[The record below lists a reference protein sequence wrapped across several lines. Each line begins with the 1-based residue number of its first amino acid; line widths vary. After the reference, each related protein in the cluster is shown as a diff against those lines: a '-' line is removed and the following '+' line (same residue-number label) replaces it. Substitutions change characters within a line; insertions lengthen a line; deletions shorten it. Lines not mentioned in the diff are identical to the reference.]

1 MIYIT
6 SCSALWHKLNTSA
19 FHFITWCHAGNS
31 WDAASFK
38 WFLSELSWMPTNCR
52 KVNKLPKTWNMQNTD
67 LHRIITEEHVM
78 YMFVWFQLDLS
89 PLPWLLPFV
98 RSQNHP
104 PIVLAPVK
112 FCLCAKILHTRT
124 SPSCSMIL
132 NVVVNININMY
143 FINFVVVFQGI
154 SRVFQ
159 GVSRC
164 FNVWKLEQ
172 FLADKQVWIKT
183 WSGNSPFSF
192 AFVRHLFNSLHLFLF
207 YVSTKGGLAV
217 RSV

>member
-1 MIYIT
+1 MPSLPSKSLRKMRRKPCRRSAFFSIMVHTCSHNPQGYNFYILWSFMIYIT

-67 LHRIITEEHVM
+67 LPRIITEEHMM

-98 RSQNHP
+98 RSQVSKSP
-104 PIVLAPVK
+104 PPLSLP
-112 FCLCAKILHTRT
+112 L
-124 SPSCSMIL
+124 
-132 NVVVNININMY
+132 
-143 FINFVVVFQGI
+143 
-154 SRVFQ
+154 
-159 GVSRC
+159 
-164 FNVWKLEQ
+164 W
-172 FLADKQVWIKT
+172 
-183 WSGNSPFSF
+183 SF
-192 AFVRHLFNSLHLFLF
+192 AFVRKFCTRERARVAQWYSM
-207 YVSTKGGLAV
+207 
-217 RSV
+217 

>member
-1 MIYIT
+1 M
-6 SCSALWHKLNTSA
+6 
-19 FHFITWCHAGNS
+19 WCTC
-31 WDAASFK
+31 
-38 WFLSELSWMPTNCR
+38 L
-52 KVNKLPKTWNMQNTD
+52 
-67 LHRIITEEHVM
+67 I
-78 YMFVWFQLDLS
+78 MFVWFQLDLS

-98 RSQNHP
+98 RSQNH

-132 NVVVNININMY
+132 NVVVNINMY
-143 FINFVVVFQGI
+143 FINFVVVFQGISSYFKVFQGI

-192 AFVRHLFNSLHLFLF
+192 AFVRHLFNSFHLFLF